1 MDPIRDNQCTYI
13 PFNIG
18 AKYWTDGC
26 LEKLESLAQKAG
38 TVLSIILFSVIGVE
52 VSLNFFYVKWFF
64 HSSKHEIIFSSLL
77 YVIKHHAF

>member
-26 LEKLESLAQKAG
+26 LEKLEALATKAG

-52 VSLNFFYVKWFF
+52 VSLDFFLMLIGFF
-64 HSSKHEIIFSSLL
+64 IHQSMKSFYHRFCM
-77 YVIKHHAF
+77 

>member
-26 LEKLESLAQKAG
+26 LEKLEALAQKAG

-52 VSLNFFYVKWFF
+52 VSLDFFFMLSGFF
-64 HSSKHEIIFSSLL
+64 IHQSMKSFS
-77 YVIKHHAF
+77 HRFCM